1 MIASLYGSSYYE
13 GKENMKKVF
22 WGLLPMIIL
31 VLAMLT
37 SCDTQ
42 NEVFASTDSSIGTPT
57 EKPNE
62 NTSEEAS
69 TEKPNENISEEESTE
84 AVTEAATYGHEHE
97 FGGWMTYRKATCSA
111 PGEKK
116 RTCACGAYE
125 FQSIPA
131 SGEHNWRIFGC
142 DTPKICKDCKEEG
155 EPAGHNWEEATCT
168 KPQTCRRCN
177 ETTGSAKGHQY
188 RGENCTLC
196 GITRTY
202 SMGETWIVD
211 GQWEFTVKSITVHS
225 LCNSYANKMDGYTNE
240 QVILIEYTY
249 KNLGYTG
256 AIQDLYIS
264 SIAFDVY
271 DEAGRAVKLYACTHE
286 EIPKECV
293 IGTSCTASQAYIM
306 PNNNSKVKLVVEKYT
321 SNGQGEKQATFE
333 LAYDISC
340 AATGKHTGVG
350 TCSECGINYFNV
362 LADVIAQKGKLN
374 ESGSAKYIQCV
385 NKSNYKISL
394 LYTNAGKIEINLTS
408 TINDGTYSFY
418 LHIDQTTGQYRYSST
433 MFDLRFNAN
442 YMLGREYA
450 VEGVLSAKD
459 FTKDTTSL
467 PISKATV
474 KNIAT
479 SATSNMSTADCNSYN
494 SLNVVTMTRILDA
507 LDDFLAENST
517 LNLANFGFT
526 NYSS

>member
-1 MIASLYGSSYYE
+1 
-13 GKENMKKVF
+13 
-22 WGLLPMIIL
+22 
-31 VLAMLT
+31 
-37 SCDTQ
+37 
-42 NEVFASTDSSIGTPT
+42 
-57 EKPNE
+57 
-62 NTSEEAS
+62 
-69 TEKPNENISEEESTE
+69 
-84 AVTEAATYGHEHE
+84 
-97 FGGWMTYRKATCSA
+97 
-111 PGEKK
+111 
-116 RTCACGAYE
+116 
-125 FQSIPA
+125 
-131 SGEHNWRIFGC
+131 
-142 DTPKICKDCKEEG
+142 
-155 EPAGHNWEEATCT
+155 
-168 KPQTCRRCN
+168 
-177 ETTGSAKGHQY
+177 
-188 RGENCTLC
+188 
-196 GITRTY
+196 
-202 SMGETWIVD
+202 MGETWIVD
-211 GQWEFTVKSITVHS
+211 GQWEFTVNSVTVHS
-225 LCNSYANKMDGYTNE
+225 LCNSYANKKYGYTNE

-264 SIAFDVY
+264 STAFDVY
-271 DEAGRAVKLYACTHE
+271 DEAGRAVKSYACTHE
-286 EIPKECV
+286 ENPKECV
-293 IGTSCTASQAYIM
+293 IGTSCTALQAYIM

-418 LHIDQTTGQYRYSST
+418 LHIDQATGQYRYSST

-459 FTKDTTSL
+459 FTKNTTSL

-479 SATSNMSTADCNSYN
+479 SATSNMSTADRNSYN

-526 NYSS
+526 SYSS